1 MNIHTAWLLVT
12 LAAFSSGAWWQY
24 AGCELK
30 QAKGQEQVLTKDAGK
45 VETLQP
51 AKQKGERE
59 HEKTITIIKTS
70 PDSCIRECIPS
81 TILERL
87 RYGGPACQSRPP
99 VDGRLPVS

>member
-1 MNIHTAWLLVT
+1 MNSHIAWLIIAT
-12 LAAFSSGAWWQY
+12 AAFASGAWWQY

-30 QAKGQEQVLTKDAGK
+30 QSRGQEQVLTKDAGK

-70 PDSCIRECIPS
+70 PDSCIHECIPS
-81 TILERL
+81 AILERL
-87 RYGGPACQSRPP
+87 RYNGPACQSRPT